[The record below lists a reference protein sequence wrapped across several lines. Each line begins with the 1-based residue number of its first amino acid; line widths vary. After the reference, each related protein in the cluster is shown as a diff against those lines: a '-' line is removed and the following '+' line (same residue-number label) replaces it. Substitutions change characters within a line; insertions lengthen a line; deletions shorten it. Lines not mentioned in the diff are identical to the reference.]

1 MISGNIEKFNSP
13 IRQFTGKVE
22 LCGKG
27 SIPTS
32 ISGNPIT
39 FDDAVPGSM
48 IDIQLTSD
56 TITDFSNIGTEY
68 GKNLFNIAVLEHY
81 PTVYNAED
89 NTITI
94 KSRAQGFSKNGIA
107 LTLKDYAPGLE
118 VGKTYYL
125 SANYSHTGN
134 YFWLSGYNKSWAFG
148 TKATITQKM
157 LDSSVLWYNSITVD
171 GSDTTLNVI
180 GNIQIEEGDV
190 ATAYEPYSATP
201 IPVEVKRGS
210 KNLIDYTKATGRTA
224 TQKVNIIE
232 NGIEWVSGDYYFQI
246 PCNIKKG
253 ETVIFSCVDEAN
265 AFSTIYLA
273 DSKTQQYCSKSS
285 FIANPTAMTAT
296 ADADAIFIYKY
307 NPGEDIVE
315 PLRLTNLQ
323 LEYGTVATAY
333 EPYKEPVV
341 AAADKDGKLSIPSL
355 LGINYLSSNSD
366 VEINATY
373 QKQLSADNATFTHNG
388 DLVKFVVDKTGENK
402 FFGYGVCQKIEVE
415 VRDKDRQYNPSN
427 NHYLQV
433 SLDDKVVFPLFYITD
448 TKRNENTNGLTITAY
463 DFIAEASKHTWDELE
478 ITNLTMTNIASV
490 IGAALGACNVL
501 AEYDEFFGVYEEI
514 NVEGTETWREILDD
528 IAEATQTIYFVNSG
542 NELVFKRLD
551 MGDPVYTIDKSQY
564 FTLKSEPSKTLTAI
578 VSATELGD
586 NVIAGTTDGETQY
599 VRDNA
604 FWTFSQDIEQ
614 DVETALANVS
624 GLTITPFN
632 CSWRGNY
639 LLEIGDKIG
648 LVGKDNEIIETY
660 LLTDKLTYMGGL
672 KQNTQWAYKS
682 DNSTA
687 ANPSTLGEVLK
698 QTYAKVD
705 KANKQIEMVVSETS
719 TNRKDI
725 SDLRIETDAIRAS
738 VGSMETITST
748 LNDEVST
755 LTNKVELAMTDEQ
768 VDIKIQSSLSNGV
781 DKVKTTDKN
790 YTFDDEGLS
799 ISSSDSN
806 ISTTITEDGM
816 TVKMNDNDVL
826 TANNEGVKAIDLHA
840 TTFLIIGKNS
850 RFEDYGSRT
859 ACFWIG
865 G

>member
-1 MISGNIEKFNSP
+1 MKYIFVDFLLSYGKP
-13 IRQFTGKVE
+13 RATGDVVE
-22 LCGKG
+22 YY
-27 SIPTS
+27 
-32 ISGNPIT
+32 
-39 FDDAVPGSM
+39 
-48 IDIQLTSD
+48 DIQVEYGSEA
-56 TITDFSNIGTEY
+56 TDF
-68 GKNLFNIAVLEHY
+68 
-81 PTVYNAED
+81 
-89 NTITI
+89 
-94 KSRAQGFSKNGIA
+94 
-107 LTLKDYAPGLE
+107 
-118 VGKTYYL
+118 
-125 SANYSHTGN
+125 
-134 YFWLSGYNKSWAFG
+134 
-148 TKATITQKM
+148 
-157 LDSSVLWYNSITVD
+157 
-171 GSDTTLNVI
+171 
-180 GNIQIEEGDV
+180 
-190 ATAYEPYSATP
+190 EPYS
-201 IPVEVKRGS
+201 G
-210 KNLIDYTKATGRTA
+210 
-224 TQKVNIIE
+224 
-232 NGIEWVSGDYYFQI
+232 
-246 PCNIKKG
+246 
-253 ETVIFSCVDEAN
+253 
-265 AFSTIYLA
+265 
-273 DSKTQQYCSKSS
+273 
-285 FIANPTAMTAT
+285 
-296 ADADAIFIYKY
+296 
-307 NPGEDIVE
+307 
-315 PLRLTNLQ
+315 
-323 LEYGTVATAY
+323 VA
-333 EPYKEPVV
+333 V
-341 AAADKDGKLSIPSL
+341 AADKDGKLSIPSL
-355 LGINYLSSNSD
+355 LGINYLSSSSD
-366 VEINATY
+366 VDINATY
-373 QKQLSADNATFTHNG
+373 QKQLSAENATFTHNG

-463 DFIAEASKHTWDELE
+463 DLIAEASKHTWDELE

-490 IGAALGACNVL
+490 IGVALGACNVW
-501 AEYDEFFGVYEEI
+501 AEYDEFFQAYEEI
-514 NVEGTETWREILDD
+514 NVEGTETWRDILDD
-528 IAEATQTIYFVNSG
+528 IAEATQTIYFVNSS

-551 MGDPVYTIDKSQY
+551 MGEPVYTIDKSQY

-604 FWTFSQDIEQ
+604 FWSLNQDT
-614 DVETALANVS
+614 DVEAALANVS

-660 LLTDKLTYMGGL
+660 LLNDKLTYMGGL
-672 KQNTQWAYKS
+672 KQNTQWAYTS
-682 DNSTA
+682 DNGTA

-705 KANKQIEMVVSETS
+705 KANKQIEIVASEVS
-719 TNRKDI
+719 TNRSNI
-725 SDLRIETDAIRAS
+725 AAITANTDSITAS
-738 VGSMETITST
+738 VSSMEKQLDDSLTGVNENI
-748 LNDEVST
+748 ET
-755 LTNKVELAMTDEQ
+755 LTNKVNATMTSEQ
-768 VDIKIQSSLSNGV
+768 LEIKIQSELSNGV
-781 DKVKTTDKN
+781 DKVKTKEKN
-790 YTFDDEGLS
+790 YTFDDKGLS